1 MKTMYRIFFTSVA
14 TLTLLLATNI
24 HAGEHHAESP
34 SFKSTQLTD
43 NIVMLQGKGGNLGLL
58 KGKDG
63 ILLID
68 ADYKVMTEALKKELE
83 EFGGVSNL
91 NYLIN
96 THWHGDHTE
105 GNFAL
110 GHHAQIIAH
119 DNVRTRLLTTREIK
133 LFNMVSKPYPEHAL
147 PAITYTKRLSL
158 HINNENIKIIHFPKS
173 HTDGDSVVFFRKS
186 NIVHMGDNF
195 FSGMFPFVDVA
206 HGGNVINMAKNIR
219 TILSMIDDKTKI
231 IPGHGPLSNKTDL
244 QAFHDM
250 LIGTS
255 TEVQVMK
262 DNGMSLEQI
271 QTQGLTKKWMPW
283 EKRSFFPAKIWIG
296 IVHSSISP

>member
-1 MKTMYRIFFTSVA
+1 MKTITMHRLFFTSVA
-14 TLTLLLATNI
+14 AICLLLTTNI

-43 NIVMLQGKGGNLGLL
+43 NIIMLQGKGGNLGLL

-63 ILLID
+63 VLLID
-68 ADYKVMTEALKKELE
+68 ADYKVMTEALKKELGK
-83 EFGGVSNL
+83 FGGVSNL

-119 DNVRTRLLTTREIK
+119 DNVRSRLLTTREIK

-147 PAITYTKRLSL
+147 PIITYTTRLSL
-158 HINNENIKIIHFPKS
+158 HINNENIEVMHFPKS
-173 HTDGDSVVFFRKS
+173 HTDGDSVVFFKNA

-206 HGGNVINMAKNIR
+206 HGGNVVNMAKNIQ
-219 TILSMIDDKTKI
+219 TILGMVDDKTKI
-231 IPGHGPLSNKTDL
+231 IPGHGALSNKADL
-244 QAFHDM
+244 QAFHNM
-250 LIGTS
+250 LVT
-255 TEVQVMK
+255 TTAEVKTMMDK
-262 DNGMSLEQI
+262 GMSLEKI
-271 QTQGLTKKWMPW
+271 QAQGLTEEWSAW

-296 IVHSSISP
+296 IIYNSL